1 MKAELIN
8 STPIEKTVKVVVDWD
23 EIADDYIAVF
33 NDLRRDLK
41 IDGFRKGKVP
51 ESLAKRLLKPQIFV
65 NFTNQIIEK
74 THKQALKDVGMD
86 DYLDLHITDLD
97 FDENTPFN
105 YTIKVEYDP
114 EITLPDYKKG
124 IKIQQKEYIVDPET
138 VERYIEDFLENQ
150 AEVQEVFNGA
160 QDGDFLVA
168 DLQALDEGGIPIIG
182 KRLPDRLIKVGE
194 GIFGDKEAGNFKGVK
209 AGDSVNLNV
218 KSSSGKTLKYLV
230 DVKRVEKH
238 TLPELTDE
246 LVKSQV
252 EDVQTVAEFR
262 QRITENLQYKWNQR
276 AQEELDQALA
286 DYFIEN
292 TKFDIP
298 PYRINSYLDSLIEK
312 MKENSQNKPIDEAKI
327 REEYLPIAEKNIRWY
342 LIQQAVR
349 KQEDIKVSEDEIQTE
364 IDKILQIVPEEQKE
378 LAEQFYQKPRNRL
391 EIRVNLEDRKIRE
404 HIYQFIK
411 EKKVTV
417 HTESLQ

>member
-65 NFTNQIIEK
+65 SFTNQIIEK
-74 THKQALKDVGMD
+74 THKQALKDVGID

-150 AEVQEVFNGA
+150 AEVQEVFDGA

-218 KSSSGKTLKYLV
+218 KSSSGKMLKYLV

-349 KQEDIKVSEDEIQTE
+349 KQEDIRVSEDEIQTE

-378 LAEQFYQKPRNRL
+378 FAEQFYQKSRSRL
-391 EIRVNLEDRKIRE
+391 EIRLNLEDRKIRE
-404 HIYQFIK
+404 HIHQFIK

>member
-342 LIQQAVR
+342 LIQQAIR

-378 LAEQFYQKPRNRL
+378 FAEQFYQQPRNRL
-391 EIRVNLEDRKIRE
+391 EIRLNLEDRKIRE

>member
-1 MKAELIN
+1 MKAELVN
-8 STPIEKTVKVVVDWD
+8 STAIEKTVKVVVDWD
-23 EIADDYIAVF
+23 EIADDYATLF
-33 NDLRRDLK
+33 SDLRRDLK
-41 IDGFRKGKVP
+41 IDGFRQGKVP
-51 ESLAKRLLKPQIFV
+51 ESLAKRLLKPKIFV
-65 NFTNQIIEK
+65 NFTNQVIEK
-74 THKQALKDVGMD
+74 THKQALEEVGIG
-86 DYLDLHITDLD
+86 DYLDLHIVDLD
-97 FDENTPFN
+97 FDENQPFN
-105 YTIKVEYDP
+105 YTIKAENDP
-114 EITLPDYKKG
+114 EIALPDYKKG
-124 IKIQQKEYIVDPET
+124 IKISHNEYIVDPET
-138 VERYIEDFLENQ
+138 VDRYIEDFLENQ
-150 AEVQEVFNGA
+150 AEVQEVFDGA

-168 DLQALDEGGIPIIG
+168 DLQALDESDIPLIG

-194 GIFGDKEAGNFKGVK
+194 GIFGGKEAGNLIGVK
-209 AGDSVNLNV
+209 AGDSVNINV
-218 KSSSGKTLKYLV
+218 KSSSGKPLKYLI

-252 EDVQTVAEFR
+252 DGIETVAEFR

-312 MKENSQNKPIDEAKI
+312 MKENPKNKTIDEAKI

-342 LIQQAVR
+342 LIQRAIG
-349 KQEDIKVSEDEIQTE
+349 KQEDIQVSEDEIQSE
-364 IDKILQIVPEEQKE
+364 IDKILQSVPEEQKE
-378 LAEQFYQKPRNRL
+378 FAEQFYRNSHSRL
-391 EIRVNLEDRKIRE
+391 EIKVDLIDRKILD
-404 HIYQFIK
+404 HIHNFIK

-417 HTESLQ
+417 HTESL

>member
-378 LAEQFYQKPRNRL
+378 FAEQFYQKPRNRL

>member
-218 KSSSGKTLKYLV
+218 KSSSGKMLKYLV

-238 TLPELTDE
+238 TLPELTDD

-342 LIQQAVR
+342 LIQQAIR

-378 LAEQFYQKPRNRL
+378 FAEQFYQQPRNRL
-391 EIRVNLEDRKIRE
+391 EIRLNLEDRKIRE

>member
-378 LAEQFYQKPRNRL
+378 FAEQFYQQPRNRL
-391 EIRVNLEDRKIRE
+391 EIRLNLEDRKIRE

>member
-65 NFTNQIIEK
+65 SFTNQIIEK

-150 AEVQEVFNGA
+150 AEVQEVFDGA

-168 DLQALDEGGIPIIG
+168 DLQALDEGGIPLIG

-218 KSSSGKTLKYLV
+218 KSSSGKMLKYLV

-276 AQEELDQALA
+276 AQEELEQALA

-378 LAEQFYQKPRNRL
+378 FAEQFYQKSRSRL
-391 EIRVNLEDRKIRE
+391 EIRLNLEDRKIRE
-404 HIYQFIK
+404 HIHQFIK

>member
-8 STPIEKTVKVVVDWD
+8 STPIEKTVKVVVDWG

-86 DYLDLHITDLD
+86 DYLDLHIAELD
-97 FDENTPFN
+97 FNENTPFN
-105 YTIKVEYDP
+105 YTIKVENDP

-150 AEVQEVFNGA
+150 AEVQEVFDGA

-194 GIFGDKEAGNFKGVK
+194 GIFGDKEAGNFRGVK
-209 AGDSVNLNV
+209 AGDRVNLNV

-238 TLPELTDE
+238 TLPELTDD

-276 AQEELDQALA
+276 AQEELEQALA

-298 PYRINSYLDSLIEK
+298 PYRINSYLDNLIEK

-349 KQEDIKVSEDEIQTE
+349 KQEDIRVSEDEIQTE

-378 LAEQFYQKPRNRL
+378 FAEQFYQKSRSRL
-391 EIRVNLEDRKIRE
+391 EIKLNLEDRKIRE
-404 HIYQFIK
+404 HIAQFIK
-411 EKKVTV
+411 GEKVTV

>member
-65 NFTNQIIEK
+65 SFTNQIIEK

-150 AEVQEVFNGA
+150 AEVQEVFDGA

-168 DLQALDEGGIPIIG
+168 DLQALDESGLPLIG

-218 KSSSGKTLKYLV
+218 KSSSGKMLKYLV

-276 AQEELDQALA
+276 AQEELEQALA

-378 LAEQFYQKPRNRL
+378 FAEQFYQKSRSRL
-391 EIRVNLEDRKIRE
+391 EIRLNLEDRKIRE
-404 HIYQFIK
+404 HIHQFIK

>member
-1 MKAELIN
+1 
-8 STPIEKTVKVVVDWD
+8 VVVDWD

-342 LIQQAVR
+342 LIQQAIR

-378 LAEQFYQKPRNRL
+378 FAEQFYQQPRNRL
-391 EIRVNLEDRKIRE
+391 EIRLNLEDRKIRE

>member
-65 NFTNQIIEK
+65 SFTNQIIEK

-150 AEVQEVFNGA
+150 AEVQEVFDGA

-168 DLQALDEGGIPIIG
+168 DLQALDEGGIPLIG

-218 KSSSGKTLKYLV
+218 KSSSGKMLKYLV

-378 LAEQFYQKPRNRL
+378 FAEQFYQKSRSRL
-391 EIRVNLEDRKIRE
+391 EIRLNLEDRKIRE
-404 HIYQFIK
+404 HIHQFIK

>member
-65 NFTNQIIEK
+65 SFTNQIIEK

-86 DYLDLHITDLD
+86 DYLDLHIAELD
-97 FDENTPFN
+97 FNENTPFN

-150 AEVQEVFNGA
+150 AEVQEVFDGA

-168 DLQALDEGGIPIIG
+168 DLQALDEG
-182 KRLPDRLIKVGE
+182 
-194 GIFGDKEAGNFKGVK
+194 
-209 AGDSVNLNV
+209 
-218 KSSSGKTLKYLV
+218 T
-230 DVKRVEKH
+230 
-238 TLPELTDE
+238 
-246 LVKSQV
+246 
-252 EDVQTVAEFR
+252 
-262 QRITENLQYKWNQR
+262 
-276 AQEELDQALA
+276 
-286 DYFIEN
+286 
-292 TKFDIP
+292 
-298 PYRINSYLDSLIEK
+298 
-312 MKENSQNKPIDEAKI
+312 
-327 REEYLPIAEKNIRWY
+327 
-342 LIQQAVR
+342 IQQG
-349 KQEDIKVSEDEIQTE
+349 QS
-364 IDKILQIVPEEQKE
+364 
-378 LAEQFYQKPRNRL
+378 
-391 EIRVNLEDRKIRE
+391 
-404 HIYQFIK
+404 
-411 EKKVTV
+411 
-417 HTESLQ
+417 

>member
-218 KSSSGKTLKYLV
+218 KSSSGKMLKYLV

-276 AQEELDQALA
+276 AQEELEQALA

-292 TKFDIP
+292 TKFEIP

-378 LAEQFYQKPRNRL
+378 FAEQFYQKPRNRL

>member
-138 VERYIEDFLENQ
+138 VDRYIEDFLENQ
-150 AEVQEVFNGA
+150 AEVQEVFDGA

-168 DLQALDEGGIPIIG
+168 DLQALDEGGIPLIG

-194 GIFGDKEAGNFKGVK
+194 GIFGDKEAGNFKGAK

-218 KSSSGKTLKYLV
+218 KSSSGKMLKYLV

-276 AQEELDQALA
+276 AQEELEQALA

-364 IDKILQIVPEEQKE
+364 IDKILQFVPEEQKE
-378 LAEQFYQKPRNRL
+378 FAEQFYQKPRNRL

-404 HIYQFIK
+404 HIHQFIK

>member
-1 MKAELIN
+1 
-8 STPIEKTVKVVVDWD
+8 
-23 EIADDYIAVF
+23 
-33 NDLRRDLK
+33 
-41 IDGFRKGKVP
+41 
-51 ESLAKRLLKPQIFV
+51 
-65 NFTNQIIEK
+65 
-74 THKQALKDVGMD
+74 
-86 DYLDLHITDLD
+86 
-97 FDENTPFN
+97 
-105 YTIKVEYDP
+105 
-114 EITLPDYKKG
+114 
-124 IKIQQKEYIVDPET
+124 
-138 VERYIEDFLENQ
+138 
-150 AEVQEVFNGA
+150 GA

-349 KQEDIKVSEDEIQTE
+349 KQEDIRVSEDEIQTE

-378 LAEQFYQKPRNRL
+378 FAEQFYQQPRNRL
-391 EIRVNLEDRKIRE
+391 EIRLNLEDRKIRE
-404 HIYQFIK
+404 HIHQFIK

>member
-150 AEVQEVFNGA
+150 AEVQEVFDGA

-168 DLQALDEGGIPIIG
+168 DLQALDEGGIPLIG

-218 KSSSGKTLKYLV
+218 KSSSGKMLKYLV

-276 AQEELDQALA
+276 AQEELEQALA

-378 LAEQFYQKPRNRL
+378 FAEQFYQKPRNRL

-404 HIYQFIK
+404 HIHQFIK

>member
-150 AEVQEVFNGA
+150 AEVQEVFDGA

-168 DLQALDEGGIPIIG
+168 DLQALDEGGIPLIG

-194 GIFGDKEAGNFKGVK
+194 GIFGDKEAGNFKGAK

-218 KSSSGKTLKYLV
+218 KSSSGKMLKYLV

-292 TKFDIP
+292 TKFEIP

-349 KQEDIKVSEDEIQTE
+349 KQEDIRVSEDEIQTE

-378 LAEQFYQKPRNRL
+378 FAEQFYQKSRSRL
-391 EIRVNLEDRKIRE
+391 EIRLNLEDRKIRE
-404 HIYQFIK
+404 HIHQFIK